1 MPELRKGLHFRSI
14 DAAGPGST
22 GGGVEAVQFKEM
34 NGCVPPATSRP
45 NGPISKAVCRD
56 GGRSHASFFRDRA
69 TRSNAHLV

>member
-34 NGCVPPATSRP
+34 NGCVPPATSCP
-45 NGPISKAVCRD
+45 HEPKQ
-56 GGRSHASFFRDRA
+56 GGVPR
-69 TRSNAHLV
+69 

>member
-22 GGGVEAVQFKEM
+22 AGGVEAVQFKEM
-34 NGCVPPATSRP
+34 NGCVPPATSCP
-45 NGPISKAVCRD
+45 MNLSKAACRHD
-56 GGRSHASFFRDRA
+56 GRSHACFFRDRA